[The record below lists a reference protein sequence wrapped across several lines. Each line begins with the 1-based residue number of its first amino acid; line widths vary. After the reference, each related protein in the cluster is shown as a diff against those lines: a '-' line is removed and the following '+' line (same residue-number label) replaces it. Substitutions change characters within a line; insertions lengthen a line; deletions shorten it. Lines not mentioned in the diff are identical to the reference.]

1 MDRILF
7 GDNQFFGINHL
18 CEEKARAQSIYFQ
31 NSESILKV
39 LDSAYALNI
48 KTFMCTTHGG
58 MGEICAH
65 LRSNQQNY
73 WDFKIYPCMPY
84 AHKYANMLTEIGAL
98 QTMKRFLSAGITGA
112 VTKGG
117 AVLVNSDF
125 ISMMQLL
132 VDAEMSMFEGI
143 KTPVVFLQNV
153 VTDLLLGMKMK
164 DFFVSFSRYVG
175 EKYHAEAGF
184 ITMNLP
190 LLLDTLEEAGLRN
203 PIICSS
209 INKIGFRMSNI
220 QAYEKVL
227 NEREFRPVA
236 MQVLAAGALK
246 PVEAI
251 EYICR
256 FPKIESILFGASSY
270 EHIKQTKELIEMHS
284 GRCKKN
290 ANSSI
295 LEFPEPKAEQPCS
308 SSRYSF

>member
-18 CEEKARAQSIYFQ
+18 SEEKARSRSIYFK
-31 NSESILKV
+31 NSESIMKV
-39 LDSAYALNI
+39 LDSAYDLNI
-48 KTFMCTTHGG
+48 KTFMCTTHDR

-65 LRSNQQNY
+65 LRANQQRY
-73 WDFKIYPCMPY
+73 RDFKIYPCMPY
-84 AHKYANMLTEIGAL
+84 AHKYANMVTEIGAL

-112 VTKGG
+112 VVKGG
-117 AVLVNSDF
+117 AVLAKCDF

-143 KTPVVFLQNV
+143 KTPVVFLQNL

-164 DFFVSFSRYVG
+164 DFFVSFSHYVR

-190 LLLDTLEEAGLRN
+190 LLLDTLEESGLPN

-209 INKIGFRMSNI
+209 INKIGFRMSDV

-227 NEREFRPVA
+227 NERQFRPVA

-246 PVEAI
+246 PREAI
-251 EYICR
+251 EYVCR

-284 GRCKKN
+284 GAAKR
-290 ANSSI
+290 
-295 LEFPEPKAEQPCS
+295 AEIS
-308 SSRYSF
+308 HF